1 MTVPEIAVAAG
12 GRIVESDPSPTTKAS
27 SDHRTGFAVTSVS
40 TDSRSIEPGALF
52 VALAA
57 ERDGH
62 AFVGEAFAAGAVAAL
77 VDHEPATGAAGAAG
91 PLVVVADTLVAL
103 GRLGIRARDRIGTRP
118 VIGVTGSSGKTST
131 KDLLASAL
139 ARSHSVCASVS
150 SFNNEIG
157 VPLTLLSAAA
167 LPDEGPLTDIV
178 VCEMGARGP
187 GQIDALCSIARPTV
201 GIVTNVGTAHV
212 ECYVDGRAGIARAKG
227 ELVEALPPHGTAV
240 LNADDETTPELAAR
254 TRARVLR
261 FGRGAD
267 ADVRVEA
274 LVLDSELRP
283 WFRLVTP
290 WGTSDVRLE
299 ARGAHQSLNA
309 AAAAAAA
316 LAVGAD
322 LASVVEGL
330 VSARVSRWRMEVTRR
345 PDGLVVIN
353 DAYNANPDSTAA
365 AIDAL
370 AAMGLGAGGRRW
382 AVLGTLA
389 ELGDEAD
396 AAYHDLG
403 ARAARLGVDALMT
416 VGDPARGY
424 VPGFESERARRG
436 DDTGTGAGT
445 TWAGNTGRTGR
456 ETVVIEASDPGEAAR
471 ILAGRLSPADVVL
484 IKASRVAGLDVVA
497 KQLLREPGSSA
508 GGAAA

>member
-12 GRIVESDPSPTTKAS
+12 GRIVEPEGSLAPTAPSVPSGRRVAL
-27 SDHRTGFAVTSVS
+27 AVTSFS

-52 VALAA
+52 VALTA

-62 AFVGEAFAAGAVAAL
+62 AFVSDAFSAGAAAAL
-77 VDHEPATGAAGAAG
+77 VDHEPATGGTGSAG
-91 PLVVVADTLVAL
+91 PLVLVADTLAAL
-103 GRLGIRARDRIGTRP
+103 GRLGIRARDRIGACP

-139 ARSHSVCASVS
+139 ATSRSVCASRS

-167 LPDEGPLTDIV
+167 VPDDGPLTDVV
-178 VCEMGARGP
+178 VCELGARGP
-187 GQIDALCSIARPTV
+187 GQISQLCSMARPTV
-201 GIVTNVGTAHV
+201 GIVTNVGTAHA

-227 ELVEALPPHGTAV
+227 ELIEALPPHGTAI
-240 LNADDETTPELAAR
+240 LNADDETTPEIAAR

-316 LAVGAD
+316 LAVGVD

-330 VSARVSRWRMEVTRR
+330 VSARVSRWRMEISRR
-345 PDGLVVIN
+345 SDGMLVIN

-370 AAMGLGAGGRRW
+370 AAVGLGASGRRW

-389 ELGDEAD
+389 ELGAEAE

-403 ARAARLGVDALMT
+403 ARVARMGIDGLVT
-416 VGDPARGY
+416 VGAAARGY
-424 VPGFESERARRG
+424 IAGFESERDRP
-436 DDTGTGAGT
+436 DTGPAGAR
-445 TWAGNTGRTGR
+445 N
-456 ETVVIEASDPGEAAR
+456 ETFVIEAGDPGEAAA
-471 ILAGRLSPADVVL
+471 IMAEHLTSVDAVL
-484 IKASRVAGLDVVA
+484 IKASRIAGLDIVA
-497 KQLLREPGSSA
+497 EQLLREPGA
-508 GGAAA
+508 GVGGAANGGAAA